1 MIALNPFEDAL
12 IEADKDNFIYLK
24 ARYLDKSQIVQADD
38 YLQVSALLQTST
50 KRLSVADN
58 FVDVMMAHPTFEK
71 TISGYQHN
79 STGTYFA
86 AGQLTTDANKSLY
99 TPLYRLTIKP
109 DKYTVV
115 IYDRNTFYIKIFI

>member
-71 TISGYQHN
+71 TI
-79 STGTYFA
+79 
-86 AGQLTTDANKSLY
+86 
-99 TPLYRLTIKP
+99 YRLPAQFNRHLFCCWAIN
-109 DKYTVV
+109 Y
-115 IYDRNTFYIKIFI
+115 RC